1 MGTPIQAFDSK
12 GEVVWDCILD
22 IYGDVLEL
30 RGKRD
35 FIPFR
40 FQGMYYDTETEL
52 CYVRHRYYSC
62 DTGTFISQDPIG
74 LQGGMQLYAYVHDT
88 NSWIDPFGL
97 SSNPITFTSSSG
109 QTHQVSGYTNLSHMS
124 DAQLNAHYHANNNA
138 LNGKGSG
145 LSGVDKQGNTIV
157 LHHYKQNP
165 NGDLIAM
172 PAKHHD
178 KPHTNPGQHPFGKQK
193 GTGLTPDERAAFN
206 IWKQEYWKSQAEAE
220 LKARG
225 KKIGCHKF

>member
-1 MGTPIQAFDSK
+1 MLTDDLGRTS
-12 GEVVWDCILD
+12 
-22 IYGDVLEL
+22 
-30 RGKRD
+30 
-35 FIPFR
+35 
-40 FQGMYYDTETEL
+40 YDRKE
-52 CYVRHRYYSC
+52 
-62 DTGTFISQDPIG
+62 P
-74 LQGGMQLYAYVHDT
+74 
-88 NSWIDPFGL
+88 
-97 SSNPITFTSSSG
+97 
-109 QTHQVSGYTNLSHMS
+109 YTNLITWVYDGGSYTPVAKLTEDDS
-124 DAQLNAHYHANNNA
+124 YHANNNA
-138 LNGKGSG
+138 LNGKGFG

-206 IWKQEYWKSQAEAE
+206 KWKQEYWKSQAEAE

-225 KKIGCHKF
+225 KKTGCH

>member
-1 MGTPIQAFDSK
+1 M
-12 GEVVWDCILD
+12 V
-22 IYGDVLEL
+22 YH
-30 RGKRD
+30 R
-35 FIPFR
+35 FR
-40 FQGMYYDTETEL
+40 YYDQNSGN
-52 CYVRHRYYSC
+52 YI
-62 DTGTFISQDPIG
+62 GQDPISIVGG
-74 LQGGMQLYAYVHDT
+74 LNTYAYVHDFST
-88 NSWIDPFGL
+88 WIDSFGL
-97 SSNPITFTSSSG
+97 SSNPIIFTSSSG

-124 DAQLNAHYHANNNA
+124 DAQLNALYHANNNA
-138 LNGKGSG
+138 PNGKGFG

-193 GTGLTPDERAAFN
+193 GTGLTPDERIAFN
-206 IWKQEYWKSQAEAE
+206 KWKQEYWKSQTEAK

-225 KKIGCHKF
+225 KKIGCH